1 MEATT
6 IKLENPLLNQLYE
19 SKPKGL
25 SLSAF
30 VRELLEREVRQRK
43 MAQAAGQYSEFLK
56 ANPDEAVWMEEWEAA
71 PLDKPV
77 QKGKRGRKK

>member
-19 SKPKGL
+19 SKPEGL

-30 VRELLEREVRQRK
+30 VRELLEREVLQRK

-56 ANPDEAVWMEEWEAA
+56 VHPDETVWMEEWEAA
-71 PLDKPV
+71 PLDKPL
-77 QKGKRGRKK
+77 QKRRRRSKR